1 MNRSI
6 RIIGLVV
13 GIIVLIGLITAI
25 YLYMSV
31 PPLPEQLP
39 STTMAV
45 TITEPAAGVVLLQG
59 GPYTV
64 RAEVVGP
71 AEVAGVELWANGR
84 LVSVAEADPTGGYSY
99 RVKWNWTITTPGQQT
114 LFARAFDLQ
123 GQVVVSSP
131 VRLTALQSDLGVE
144 MSTHQVEEGETLT
157 TIAAEAGVSVDDLL
171 DYNNIPEPEGQLEEG
186 ILVYIPLGTIG
197 EIPAVQS
204 EPPNDQQAPEP
215 EKSDISDAPEIGN
228 PYIFWLRGLISSSNS
243 APAAPILGVEPAG
256 CYANLF
262 IEDQS
267 DNEQGFLI
275 YRYHGNSGQWAVI
288 AMVGTQPGQGTF
300 LFPDETSLPLDGTS
314 YMVEAFNSQGKAAS
328 VPIRV
333 QPEDSANCDQ
343 ANWEGI
349 PIVNGILALSPVY
362 QNVYLYL
369 SFGDGQFQRVPE
381 GKDQFLPILENGYDL
396 KPFLEQ
402 VDPIGI
408 DDQTRVAYEVW
419 GWQNGSLT
427 RIGAGGVVEAVSG
440 DRPIPTGSGKLEIS
454 YLGFF
459 SDISMGTDEANIR
472 PEPWEFGW
480 YGQNLSELDG
490 RVQVSL
496 SPFPASSELNPPGLI
511 AETEIGPGL
520 FEIDFSQILDVE
532 PVSEGEEA
540 LPEDAPATLSDNP
553 GGVGLY
559 PGALPEPDSSTPSE
573 DQPSVQVGQ
582 LQANPVSAEYLAS
595 QPIDMYIRVVPLQ
608 DGKVA
613 GQPTNTVIA
622 HYIPPDPNAEEF
634 EFVAPMHV
642 EPIYKTEIVKF
653 IPPDFA
659 DPNRWG
665 CVVVTGHD
673 DEILIPGTDISN
685 IFRKKYPIGREIC
698 PPSYKGGNS
707 PTFESVVSDL
717 FNGFKSLFNAV
728 VGLYNDLKADLINL
742 ALEFLDC
749 GEKLESACKFALET
763 AVNYGL
769 AAVGLPPSL
778 PDFDQ
783 FANAAKGE
791 MVDVMVEEAAA
802 RSPVPCPEICKEKL
816 REAAESTVDT
826 MLEEMTKAP
835 VAPGC
840 VSEEEAHAHGS
851 EPWCPPP
858 GIIVKPAPGAAN
870 QPASAVIEVS
880 LLPGATIPADYPE
893 CQVLASIQVSK
904 FFEAQ
909 TWTGVAGWLKYPIE
923 AQTVTMNPY
932 YGEGFKVID
941 VRPGEPQSFTVVFDN
956 PTVGYY
962 LPWTLDM
969 YRTSQIAP
977 EWKKDWFAV
986 IHDADSVIS
995 TNGIP
1000 YDPTGYFTETSKC
1013 VVPDQLPFTMP

>member
-1 MNRSI
+1 MARSLW
-6 RIIGLVV
+6 IIALVGGMV
-13 GIIVLIGLITAI
+13 VLIGLILAI
-25 YLYMSV
+25 YTYVRV
-31 PPLPEQLP
+31 PTLSEQLP
-39 STTMAV
+39 STSMAV
-45 TITEPAAGVVLLQG
+45 TITEPSAGVVLLQG

-71 AEVAGVELWANGR
+71 AEVAGVELWANGA
-84 LVSVAEADPTGGYSY
+84 LVNVTEADPTGGYSY
-99 RVKWNWTITTPGQQT
+99 SAKWDWTITTPGEQT
-114 LFARAFDLQ
+114 LFARAYDLQ

-131 VRLTALQSDLGVE
+131 IRLTSLQSDLGVE
-144 MSTHQVEEGETLT
+144 MATYQVEDGETLVE
-157 TIAAEAGVSVDDLL
+157 IAAKEGVSVDDLL
-171 DYNNIPEPEGQLEEG
+171 NYNEVSEPESQLEDG
-186 ILVYIPLGTIG
+186 TLVYIPLGTIG
-197 EIPAVQS
+197 EIPAGQ
-204 EPPNDQQAPEP
+204 PEP
-215 EKSDISDAPEIGN
+215 SNNENAPLPDTSDLSDAPEIGG
-228 PYIFWLRGLISSSNS
+228 PYIFWLRGLVSGVNS

-262 IEDQS
+262 IDDQS

-275 YRYHGNSGQWAVI
+275 YRYHQNSGQWEVI

-314 YMVEAFNSQGKAAS
+314 YMVEAFNAQGKAAS

-333 QPEDSANCDQ
+333 RPDDSTNCDP

-349 PIVNGILALSPVY
+349 PIINGILALSPVY

-381 GKDQFLPILENGYDL
+381 NKDQFLPILENGYDL
-396 KPFLEQ
+396 KPFLDQ
-402 VDPIGI
+402 VDPIGTV
-408 DDQTRVAYEVW
+408 DQSQVAYEVW

-427 RIGAGGVVEAVSG
+427 RIGAGGVVEAAIG

-459 SDISMGTDEANIR
+459 SEISIGTDEANIR

-480 YGQNLSELDG
+480 QGQNLSELDG

-511 AETEIGPGL
+511 AETEVGPGL

-540 LPEDAPATLSDNP
+540 LPEDAPATLTDNP
-553 GGVGLY
+553 DGAGLY
-559 PGALPEPDSSTPSE
+559 PGALPEPDSSEPSGG
-573 DQPSVQVGQ
+573 QPSVQIGQ
-582 LQANPVSAEYLAS
+582 IQANPVSAEYLAS

-608 DGKVA
+608 NGKIA

-622 HYIPPDPNAEEF
+622 HYIPPDPNAEDF

-665 CVVVTGHD
+665 CVVVTGYD
-673 DEILIPGTDISN
+673 NEILIPGTN
-685 IFRKKYPIGREIC
+685 IGNLFRKNYPIGREIC

-707 PTFESVVSDL
+707 PTFESVASDV
-717 FNGFKSLFNAV
+717 FNGFKSLFNTVA
-728 VGLYNDLKADLINL
+728 GLYNDLKADLINL
-742 ALEFLDC
+742 ALDILPC
-749 GEKLESACKFALET
+749 GELESACKVALEA

-802 RSPVPCPEICKEKL
+802 RSPVPCPEICKEQL

-840 VSEEEAHAHGS
+840 VSEAEAHAHGR

-880 LLPGATIPADYPE
+880 MLPGAAVPADYPE
-893 CQVLASIQVSK
+893 CQVFASIQVSK

-909 TWTGVAGWLKYPIE
+909 TWYGAGGWLKYPIE

-932 YGEGFKVID
+932 YVEGFKVID
-941 VRPGEPQSFTVVFDN
+941 VRPGEPQLFTVVFDN

-986 IHDADSVIS
+986 VRRANSEIS
-995 TNGIP
+995 TNGLP
-1000 YDPTGYFTETSKC
+1000 SDAANYFTETSSC
-1013 VVPDQLPFTMP
+1013 AVSDELRFTMP